1 MNTIMKDEGDIEETD
16 EQVIL
21 EEYKIWKKNS
31 PFMYDTMITHV
42 LEWPSLTVEWASTR
56 ECSPN
61 SDYSFQTL
69 LLGTNTGNTEQEL
82 LLQAKVKIPMEQ
94 SLISGKIYLDNTKD
108 AGGIG
113 LLSKTDNKIEITAKI
128 NHEKE
133 VLRARAMPK
142 QDYLIATKSPNSFVY
157 IYDLRKYSNKSA
169 VSPNLVLTGH
179 NKEGKGLAWF
189 TSKQGMLASAA
200 HDNIINIWDISQ
212 GNTLPLRTYFGH
224 ENGIED
230 LVINENGVL
239 ASVGND
245 KKIMLWDHRQELPT
259 HVIEAHSREI
269 TSADFNNAI
278 MLWDHRQELPTHI
291 IEAHSR
297 EITSADF
304 NNASPYILATGSKD
318 KTIGIWDLR
327 NLSLKSASFSCHKD
341 IVTSVKWA
349 PYTGNLVASASNDR
363 RVMIWDLTNI
373 GKVQS
378 EEEAEDGPPE
388 LVFIHGGH
396 TSYVSDIAWNPN
408 EDLTLASVAE
418 DNILQVWQVS
428 NSIFNY

>member
-1 MNTIMKDEGDIEETD
+1 MNTAIKDEGEIEETD

-21 EEYKIWKKNS
+21 EEYKIWKKNA

-42 LEWPSLTVEWASTR
+42 LEWPSLTVEWAPTR

-69 LLGTNTGNTEQEL
+69 LLGTNTGNAEQDL
-82 LLQAKVKIPMEQ
+82 LFQAKVKVPMEQ

-108 AGGIG
+108 VGGIG
-113 LLSKTDNKIEITAKI
+113 LLSKTDNKIEITARV

-142 QDYLIATKSPNSFVY
+142 QDYLVATKSPNSFVY
-157 IYDLRKYSNKSA
+157 IYDLRKYSSKSA

-179 NKEGKGLAWF
+179 SKEGKGLAWF

-200 HDNIINIWDISQ
+200 HDNIVNIWDISQ
-212 GNTLPLRTYFGH
+212 GNTSPLRTYFGH

-269 TSADFNNAI
+269 TSADFNNA
-278 MLWDHRQELPTHI
+278 
-291 IEAHSR
+291 
-297 EITSADF
+297 
-304 NNASPYILATGSKD
+304 SPYILATGSKD

-327 NLSLKSASFSCHKD
+327 NLSLKSASFSGHKD

-373 GKVQS
+373 GRAQS
-378 EEEAEDGPPE
+378 EEEIEDGPPE